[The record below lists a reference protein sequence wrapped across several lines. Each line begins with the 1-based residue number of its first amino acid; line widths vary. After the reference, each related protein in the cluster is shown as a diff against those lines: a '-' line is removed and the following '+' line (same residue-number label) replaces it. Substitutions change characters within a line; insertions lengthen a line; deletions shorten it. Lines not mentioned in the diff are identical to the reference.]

1 MAIRPPPAAHL
12 RSPPSIPPPLTPTS
26 ARRPPQVF
34 GAPDGVKG
42 ALKGLAPDKCAVLGM
57 SKAFKLTGID
67 DVGGDELSYK
77 VR

>member
-1 MAIRPPPAAHL
+1 MAI
-12 RSPPSIPPPLTPTS
+12 PPLTPTA
-26 ARRPPQVF
+26 ARRPQVF
-34 GAPDGVKG
+34 GAPDGAKG
-42 ALKGLAPDKCAVLGM
+42 ALKGLTPDKCAVLGM